1 MYSTPPACLLTGA
14 AKARTDKMAGINNSG
29 AIVNLIMVAKTGG
42 ANEEDKRRVLVL
54 EPKFS
59 LLYT

>member
-1 MYSTPPACLLTGA
+1 
-14 AKARTDKMAGINNSG
+14 MAGINNSG